1 MKPPRKGTKRAW
13 GACCAAIGRL
23 RPSRARFVPLR
34 GGQSRASVPDL
45 PGSSHDRTRMMPRQC
60 NLPYANCTWLH
71 QRGQGT

>member
-13 GACCAAIGRL
+13 GACCAAIGCP

-34 GGQSRASVPDL
+34 GGQSRASA
-45 PGSSHDRTRMMPRQC
+45 PGLARLIPRQDEGAATAVQFA
-60 NLPYANCTWLH
+60 LRKLHVLH